1 MDHVLHSIYSVINPI
16 QDGPF
21 RGCSRMRV
29 GGAGKNPPR
38 MVVVVRGGGGGRQ
51 KAPPSLKSVT
61 HILR

>member
-21 RGCSRMRV
+21 RGCSQMRV
-29 GGAGKNPPR
+29 SGAGKSPPR
-38 MVVVVRGGGGGRQ
+38 MVVVVVVGGGGQ

-61 HILR
+61 NILR